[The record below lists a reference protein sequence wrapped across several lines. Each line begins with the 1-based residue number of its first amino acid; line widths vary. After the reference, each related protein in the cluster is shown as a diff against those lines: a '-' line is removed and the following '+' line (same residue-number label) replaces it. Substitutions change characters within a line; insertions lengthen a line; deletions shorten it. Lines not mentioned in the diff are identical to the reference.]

1 MENYKSNSHR
11 SREREERL
19 PKREH
24 IKPVAKGSVK
34 KKSES
39 KKVAEMFLSD
49 DAWSLKDHII
59 FEVLVPAAKKAISD
73 AIISGVEILF
83 YGKATNRISGG
94 SPVSRF
100 SYDKC
105 YASSPN
111 TGYPRAEPRR
121 NMLDYDDIKFDNR
134 GDAEMVLD
142 AMDDILGRFGVV
154 RLSDLYDLAQI
165 STNNYML
172 EKYGWTD
179 LRSARVVPVY
189 GGYMIKLPRAY
200 ALD

>member
-11 SREREERL
+11 SREREERS
-19 PKREH
+19 PEREH

-59 FEVLVPAAKKAISD
+59 FEVLIPAAKKTIFD
-73 AIISGVEILF
+73 AIISGAEILF
-83 YGKATNRISGG
+83 YGKTTNRTTPG
-94 SPVSRF
+94 SSVSRF
-100 SYDKC
+100 AYDRC
-105 YASSPN
+105 YTNSDAK
-111 TGYPRAEPRR
+111 YPRVEPRR

-142 AMDDILGRFGVV
+142 AMDDILARYGVV

-165 STNNYML
+165 STDNYAL
-172 EKYGWTD
+172 QKYGWTD

-189 GGYMIKLPRAY
+189 GGYMIKLPCAY